1 LINTVDVGQCETIIF
16 IFKIF
21 FTGVLILIGLLRR
34 VKPKVGDIAVAETT
48 KLSVGK
54 VLDKLR
60 KTDVSESK
68 FTRLDERIETLSQE
82 TQRLRAAR
90 QRLERNQ
97 KASSAKRD

>member
-1 LINTVDVGQCETIIF
+1 MGQCETIIF

-60 KTDVSESK
+60 SSEAPKGSS
-68 FTRLDERIETLSQE
+68 TMQLDEKVKTIDEE

-90 QRLERNQ
+90 LRF
-97 KASSAKRD
+97 KRGQPAAGTTGRD